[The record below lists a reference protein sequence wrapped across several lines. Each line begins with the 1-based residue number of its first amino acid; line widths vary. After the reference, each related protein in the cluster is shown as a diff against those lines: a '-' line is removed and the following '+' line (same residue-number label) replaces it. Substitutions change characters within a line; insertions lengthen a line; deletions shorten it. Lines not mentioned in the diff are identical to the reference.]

1 MLIFTCTL
9 PSNLN
14 RELVWRV
21 NFASLSAQDVRASF
35 ITSVNTVGSQQTAR
49 SSYDDHFQFTLVSKN
64 PIVISSLSVNSSD
77 HMDGALVECSGTL
90 SIRAGPSD
98 KNQSRVH
105 IIAGI

>member
-1 MLIFTCTL
+1 MFTCTL

-35 ITSVNTVGSQQTAR
+35 ITSVNNVGSQQAAR
-49 SSYDDHFQFTLVSKN
+49 SSYEDHFQFTLVSKS
-64 PIVISSLSVNSSD
+64 PIVISALSVNSSD

-90 SIRAGPSD
+90 SIIR
-98 KNQSRVH
+98 
-105 IIAGI
+105 